1 MCKFFE
7 LFFHNFYKKTKKGCH
22 SPARYCISRFKYI
35 PLRPL
40 VAQKR
45 TKQAYPH
52 RMTGNIITHY

>member
-1 MCKFFE
+1 MYKFFE
-7 LFFHNFYKKTKKGCH
+7 LFFHNFYKKTKKEYHRVVC
-22 SPARYCISRFKYI
+22 YCISRSKYV
-35 PLRPL
+35 PLRPS